1 MSPYKIHNMSNDN
14 ETWPEEG
21 RMVVFITKERFGNAG
36 TFTTNKDGKKV
47 FRVVS
52 RFATLDF
59 NKDEIAEWVYVEK
72 IWDDYKD
79 LYNKVSYIENLV
91 KNGQQDAL
99 TFRKM
104 VCEVLNIKK

>member
-14 ETWPEEG
+14 ETWPEDG
-21 RMVVFITKERFGNAG
+21 RMVVFITKEHFSNAG
-36 TFTTNKDGKKV
+36 TFTTNQDGKKV

-52 RFATLDF
+52 KFTALDF
-59 NKDEIAEWVYVEK
+59 NKEDVVEWAYAEK
-72 IWDDYKD
+72 IWNEYED

>member
-1 MSPYKIHNMSNDN
+1 MSPYKIHNMSNNN

-21 RMVVFITKERFGNAG
+21 RMVVFLTKERFSNAG
-36 TFTTNKDGKKV
+36 TFTTNKAGKKV

-52 RFATLDF
+52 KFSTLDF
-59 NKDEIAEWVYVEK
+59 NKEDIAEWVYVEK
-72 IWDDYKD
+72 IWDDYAD

>member
-1 MSPYKIHNMSNDN
+1 MSPYKIHNMSNNN

-21 RMVVFITKERFGNAG
+21 RMVVFITKERFSNAG

-52 RFATLDF
+52 KFSTLDF
-59 NKDEIAEWVYVEK
+59 NKEDIAEWVYVEK
-72 IWDDYKD
+72 IWDDYAD

>member
-1 MSPYKIHNMSNDN
+1 MSPYKIHNMSIDN
-14 ETWPEEG
+14 ETWPEDG
-21 RMVVFITKERFGNAG
+21 RMVVFITKERFSNAG

-52 RFATLDF
+52 KFATLDF
-59 NKDEIAEWVYVEK
+59 NKEDVAEWAYVEK
-72 IWDDYKD
+72 IWNEYED

-91 KNGQQDAL
+91 KNGQQDAIS
-99 TFRKM
+99 FRKM

>member
-1 MSPYKIHNMSNDN
+1 MSPYKIHNMSNNN

-21 RMVVFITKERFGNAG
+21 RMVVFITKERFGHAG

-52 RFATLDF
+52 TFTTLDF
-59 NKDEIAEWVYVEK
+59 NKEDIAGWAYAEK
-72 IWDDYKD
+72 IWDDYED
-79 LYNKVSYIENLV
+79 LYNKFSYIENLL

-104 VCEVLNIKK
+104 IREVLNIKK

>member
-21 RMVVFITKERFGNAG
+21 RMVVFITKERYGNAG
-36 TFTTNKDGKKV
+36 TFTTKHNGKKV
-47 FRVVS
+47 FRVAS
-52 RFATLDF
+52 KFATLDF
-59 NKDEIAEWVYVEK
+59 NTNEIAAWAYAEK
-72 IWDDYKD
+72 IWSDYED
-79 LYNKVSYIENLV
+79 LYNKVSYIENAV

-104 VCEVLNIKK
+104 VREVLNIKQ